1 MEALRAMTP
10 LRLHRLARG
19 WAQWELAH
27 QSGVSTRKVS
37 FAERGL
43 PGVLSPADRHRLA
56 SALDAAVHMLF
67 PDVEG
72 GACGTATALTLSDET
87 DSEVPSL
94 PAPRLA
100 VRGAANSS
108 RGRR

>member
-1 MEALRAMTP
+1 MRRRAAAAISRGMEALRAMTP

-43 PGVLSPADRHRLA
+43 RGVLSLADRRRLA
-56 SALDAAVHMLF
+56 AALAVDVRTLFSDLDPGAEDATPARAVA
-67 PDVEG
+67 DNRN
-72 GACGTATALTLSDET
+72 
-87 DSEVPSL
+87 SEASSL
-94 PAPRLA
+94 PVPRL
-100 VRGAANSS
+100 
-108 RGRR
+108 